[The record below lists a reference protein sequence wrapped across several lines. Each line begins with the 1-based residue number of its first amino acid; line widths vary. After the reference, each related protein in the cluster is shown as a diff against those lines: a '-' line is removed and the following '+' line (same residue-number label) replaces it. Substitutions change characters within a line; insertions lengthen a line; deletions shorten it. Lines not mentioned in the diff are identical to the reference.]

1 MGLKDETTRN
11 KRLLNIIDFERMNKT
26 LEQIVWMYLLNS
38 TYFNQFK
45 SIKIW
50 ILNI

>member
-26 LEQIVWMYLLNS
+26 LDLDLLNS